1 MSQPNKKSA
10 GFLPQTLDV
19 DDSIIDNNLKII
31 ENKDLEDK
39 ITGIFPGLVNNAN
52 ASSAKHYKTDR
63 KLLPTDEYP
72 TVQVLYKIYN
82 ELQVKLWLWGR
93 KGLADLLPFQNS
105 PTQNSFSS
113 AEP

>member
-1 MSQPNKKSA
+1 MSQPNKKSG

-31 ENKDLEDK
+31 ESKELEDK

-52 ASSAKHYKTDR
+52 ASTAKHYKNDR

-72 TVQVLYKIYN
+72 TVQVLYKICN
-82 ELQVKLWLWGR
+82 KRHVKILFIW
-93 KGLADLLPFQNS
+93 KVQNNIMKINYLTGYS
-105 PTQNSFSS
+105 NSWNVRQN
-113 AEP
+113 